1 MVYPYVMESAQVEV
15 QLIKLEKYLFLL
27 CSSHNVSLPTINKL

>member
-15 QLIKLEKYLFLL
+15 QLIKLEKYLFFL
-27 CSSHNVSLPTINKL
+27 CSSHM